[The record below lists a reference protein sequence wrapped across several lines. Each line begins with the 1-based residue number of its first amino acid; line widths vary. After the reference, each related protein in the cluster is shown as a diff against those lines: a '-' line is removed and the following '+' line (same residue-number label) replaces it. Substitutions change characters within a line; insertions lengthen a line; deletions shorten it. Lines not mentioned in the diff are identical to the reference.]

1 MSKLLR
7 LFVQVDWAD
16 PDIEGYVTELMN
28 NRSVC
33 VRNLPRNVPEF
44 QIRDFFNS
52 LSSGQV
58 ENILRTAG
66 YVLITFIT
74 PEAAKTVMEVGG
86 ALEVGGARIHL
97 SWWLDRDVYSSQ
109 PRPAGKPGSQPAR
122 QQASQPAVVQPPAL
136 NVQEMIGPVEKL
148 HQVSMSQ
155 GWGVPQYSC
164 ASYLDSSNQ
173 QLYQYSV
180 MVPAV
185 PNTLIPGEANQDR
198 QLAMLNCACAALQ
211 GIARETQ
218 RRFSSE
224 NTPSSLSSL
233 TRLQGPHL
241 QSVAPNTASASVL
254 TSQGVAGLNQRPRKA
269 GNKARKGGA
278 AHKKLQAR
286 YH

>member
-1 MSKLLR
+1 M
-7 LFVQVDWAD
+7 QVDWAD

-28 NRSVC
+28 NRTVC

-44 QIRDFFNS
+44 QVRDFFNS

-58 ENILRTAG
+58 ENIVRTTG
-66 YVLITFIT
+66 YVLITFLT

-148 HQVSMSQ
+148 HQVSLSQ

-185 PNTLIPGEANQDR
+185 PNTLIPGEASQDR
-198 QLAMLNCACAALQ
+198 QLAMMNCACAALQ
-211 GIARETQ
+211 GIARETE

-224 NTPSSLSSL
+224 NSLS
-233 TRLQGPHL
+233 LQEPQL
-241 QSVAPNTASASVL
+241 QSAAANTATVL
-254 TSQGVAGLNQRPRKA
+254 SSQEVAGLNQRQRRR
-269 GNKARKGGA
+269 GNRARKGGA
-278 AHKKLQAR
+278 ALKKLQAR
-286 YH
+286 PQ

>member
-1 MSKLLR
+1 M
-7 LFVQVDWAD
+7 QVDWAD

-44 QIRDFFNS
+44 QVRDFFNS

-58 ENILRTAG
+58 ENIVRTTG
-66 YVLITFIT
+66 YVLITFLT

-86 ALEVGGARIHL
+86 ALEVGGVRVHL
-97 SWWLDRDVYSSQ
+97 SWWLDREVYSSQ
-109 PRPAGKPGSQPAR
+109 PRQAGKPGSQTVR
-122 QQASQPAVVQPPAL
+122 QRASQPPVPAGSG
-136 NVQEMIGPVEKL
+136 QEMIGPVEKL
-148 HQVSMSQ
+148 HQVSLGQ

-164 ASYLDSSNQ
+164 ASYLDINNQ

-185 PNTLIPGEANQDR
+185 PNTLIPGEASQDR
-198 QLAMLNCACAALQ
+198 QLAMMNCACAALQ

-224 NTPSSLSSL
+224 NCPASLSS
-233 TRLQGPHL
+233 LQGPHL
-241 QSVAPNTASASVL
+241 QSAPANSTTVL
-254 TSQGVAGLNQRPRKA
+254 TSQQVAGLNQRQRRA

-278 AHKKLQAR
+278 AQKKLQAR
-286 YH
+286 PQ